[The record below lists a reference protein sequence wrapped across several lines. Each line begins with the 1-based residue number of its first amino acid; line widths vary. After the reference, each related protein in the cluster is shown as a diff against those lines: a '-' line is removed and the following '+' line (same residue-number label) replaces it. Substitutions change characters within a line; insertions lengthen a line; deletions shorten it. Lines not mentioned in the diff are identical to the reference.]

1 MDSKV
6 IVITGGAGGLGSS
19 CAHALQE
26 YKLII
31 TDYAKEAVDRTVKQL
46 LETGINAVG
55 FPCDITNESSVH
67 ALKDFSVRQG
77 EFKGLVHTAGVSGT
91 VGSPEKV
98 FLIDLVATEV
108 LLQTFYEVAKANAV
122 IVLFASMMGHTVPP
136 NPKYDQVL
144 RNPQSEGAYAAIAPF
159 IADSADT
166 MYNFAKRGVLLLCK
180 DNAMRF
186 GKKGARIVSVSPGVI
201 LTPMAKKALEEH
213 PETMEHMLT
222 LTPLGRN
229 GLPEEV
235 AQLVKFLVS
244 DQAGFITGTDIII
257 DGGVTTQLLKQD
269 QGS

>member
-6 IVITGGAGGLGSS
+6 IVITGGAGGLGTS
-19 CAHALQE
+19 CAHALKG

-31 TDYAKEAVDRTVKQL
+31 TDYAKEAVNNTVEQL
-46 LETGINAVG
+46 LNAGVDAVG
-55 FPCDITNESSVH
+55 FPCDITNEVSVQG
-67 ALKDFSVRQG
+67 LRDFSISQG
-77 EFKGLVHTAGVSGT
+77 EFKGLIHTAGVSGT
-91 VGSPEKV
+91 VGNPEKV
-98 FLIDLVATEV
+98 FLIDLVATDV
-108 LLQTFYEVAKANAV
+108 LIETFYEVAKENV
-122 IVLFASMMGHTVPP
+122 VVVLFASMMGHTVPP
-136 NPKYDQVL
+136 NPQYDKAL
-144 RNPQSEGAYAAIAPF
+144 RNPRSQGAYAAIAPF
-159 IADSADT
+159 IDNSADT
-166 MYNFAKRGVLLLCK
+166 MYNFAKRGVLLLSK

-213 PETMEHMLT
+213 PETMEQMLA

-257 DGGVTTQLLKQD
+257 DGGVTTQLLK
-269 QGS
+269 